1 MKLIRFEAV
10 WCPACLI
17 MKQRLKKI
25 NLENVEQIVYNY
37 DIDTEMINKYE
48 IGQILPVMI
57 LEDENGHEL
66 TRMIGEKSISEIEN
80 TIKEQVG

>member
-1 MKLIRFEAV
+1 MS
-10 WCPACLI
+10 LI

-37 DIDTEMINKYE
+37 DIDTEMVNKYD

-66 TRMIGEKSISEIEN
+66 ARMIGEKSISEIEN